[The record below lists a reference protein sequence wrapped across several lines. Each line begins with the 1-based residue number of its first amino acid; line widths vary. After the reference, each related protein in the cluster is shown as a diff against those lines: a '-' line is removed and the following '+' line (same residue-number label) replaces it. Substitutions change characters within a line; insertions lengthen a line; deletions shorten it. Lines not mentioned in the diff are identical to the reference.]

1 MKTCLF
7 TWFATESTWDWE
19 KCSISP
25 HTANYKLDIIA
36 ICLQTFFRFPH
47 NSDVFIPVKHS
58 SLWQIHA
65 FSAMVHLPSLLIMQV
80 IDEATTVMWKGQ
92 VCKIYCSADAWI
104 KTNTQTKGCCLLPV
118 MVLFPQ
124 NLNNANYLGIMPTFQ
139 LFCMDNVYY
148 GAVPSSTKDWV
159 VLPLLTEIPK
169 EMHKIMF

>member
-1 MKTCLF
+1 
-7 TWFATESTWDWE
+7 
-19 KCSISP
+19 
-25 HTANYKLDIIA
+25 
-36 ICLQTFFRFPH
+36 
-47 NSDVFIPVKHS
+47 
-58 SLWQIHA
+58 
-65 FSAMVHLPSLLIMQV
+65 MQV